1 MLPQM
6 GMLVL
11 LSNNHR
17 IENLEFHL
25 LEHYCFGI
33 IDPLLNPLM
42 QEQLADLP
50 RHSLAPAELDIQKNV
65 LPCLVDFSE
74 LSRLRRLELFTSLEL
89 SLSNKIPCEFSA
101 LFASARPVETLVA
114 HLRKQFIRID
124 LQNNRTLFRFH
135 DPRVWLQ
142 LQWMLDTPSI
152 QQLMGPIDKWM
163 YQLDWT
169 WYVFEKPENKSSSD
183 LRPKRRQ
190 QQVQVDRIGLIN
202 RVIKSQGLPSNLA
215 LIETGKKVSQL
226 IERAQ
231 LRHNMSDA
239 DDLIA
244 YANDGLTLGDTFD
257 AHPFIVKTLKQ
268 LSDPEITYQ
277 EAMRDIDSDAM
288 KKITAELN
296 TANRRNT

>member
-1 MLPQM
+1 MLR
-6 GMLVL
+6 
-11 LSNNHR
+11 SNNLR
-17 IENLEFHL
+17 MENLEFHL
-25 LEHYCFGI
+25 LEHYRFGI
-33 IDPLLNPLM
+33 IDPLLNPVM
-42 QEQLADLP
+42 QEPLADLP
-50 RHSLAPAELDIQKNV
+50 MYSLAPVELDIQKNV
-65 LPCLVDFSE
+65 LPFLVDFSE
-74 LSRLRRLELFTSLEL
+74 LSRLRRLELLTSLEL
-89 SLSNKIPCEFSA
+89 NLSNKIPCGFSA
-101 LFASARPVETLVA
+101 LFASARPAEILIA

-124 LQNNRTLFRFH
+124 LKNSRTLFRFH
-135 DPRVWLQ
+135 DPKVWLQ
-142 LQWMLDTPSI
+142 LQRILDIPSI

-169 WYVFEKPENKSSSD
+169 WHVFEKPENEGSSGAI
-183 LRPKRRQ
+183 PNRRQ

-202 RVIKSQGLPSNLA
+202 RIIKNQNLPINIA
-215 LIETGKKVSQL
+215 LIDTGEKINQL

-244 YANDGLTLGDTFD
+244 YAIDGLILGDVFD
-257 AHPFIVKTLKQ
+257 AHPLIVKTLKQ
-268 LSDPEITYQ
+268 LSDPEISYQ

>member
-1 MLPQM
+1 M
-6 GMLVL
+6 
-11 LSNNHR
+11 
-17 IENLEFHL
+17 ENLEFRL
-25 LEHYCFGI
+25 LEHYRFGI

-50 RHSLAPAELDIQKNV
+50 KYCLAPDELDIQKNV

-89 SLSNKIPCEFSA
+89 NFSHKIPCGFSA
-101 LFASARPVETLVA
+101 LFASARPAETLVA

-142 LQWMLDTPSI
+142 LQWMLDTTSI

-169 WYVFEKPENKSSSD
+169 WHVFEKPENEGSSSA
-183 LRPKRRQ
+183 RPNRRQ
-190 QQVQVDRIGLIN
+190 QQVQIERIGLIN
-202 RVIKSQGLPSNLA
+202 RVIKSQSLPSNIA

-239 DDLIA
+239 YDLIA
-244 YANDGLTLGDTFD
+244 YAIDGLILGDAFD
-257 AHPFIVKTLKQ
+257 AHPLIVKTLKQ
-268 LSDPEITYQ
+268 LSDPEITYK

-296 TANRRNT
+296 SANRRNT